1 MYTAVHT
8 VLQISSS
15 FFLYFFNLLIKTSY
29 LLCYTCFF
37 LNGFPSHLKLT
48 FLYDEIC
55 YCSLFYPLLVHI
67 YLLFEI
73 NKCLIWHRKGLIFS
87 KSDKDFTT
95 HNNFRFFPMG
105 QETRL
110 ILEFNST
117 SIEIILILR
126 KLNNV
131 NLFAT

>member
-1 MYTAVHT
+1 MHTAVHT
-8 VLQISSS
+8 VLQTSST
-15 FFLYFFNLLIKTSY
+15 FYLYFLIY
-29 LLCYTCFF
+29 LLKQLLRYTCFF

-55 YCSLFYPLLVHI
+55 YFSLFYPLLVHI

-73 NKCLIWHRKGLIFS
+73 
-87 KSDKDFTT
+87 KSSSYGTERDL
-95 HNNFRFFPMG
+95 FFPNLIKTLLPTTISDFFPTG